1 MALSKEEQ
9 LAQYP
14 DVLVNKVINI
24 CNNVFYSDYL
34 KTGIK
39 LSDEQIKDKIKSEIE
54 KTYVAYFGK
63 EHAGRISSKIN
74 QTKICFCYASNSMKN
89 SISGKLDEIL
99 RDNFNKKYGVNFK
112 FPQDL
117 EEIAKSLE
125 TNGLEETSKKFEYG
139 LEAVLGD
146 LGVTKE
152 SLSDPRT
159 LSEKI
164 SLMKDYGK
172 KYNATQYSVDPAVQ
186 EECQFVRSF
195 CNLVYDKTRS
205 NLFEFAKEGGLDK
218 NEALEFI
225 LKSFDE
231 CYWRSADIDPIACK
245 LMPNSMDRNIMLDHY
260 RFICAFAK
268 PEKSECYFGVSPED
282 VIIIHEFGH
291 IIDNGGL
298 EKGHREIESLGQSR
312 AFASNTILNEV
323 ITDYSSEEMCALRQ
337 KFGMPPIVSAAEIK
351 SSYSDLF
358 PIMKQFLDDYKF
370 EINECRMRPH
380 PAEELARIIGDKQ
393 FEDIAREAS
402 ELYSFLHDRSVID
415 IKELSEAKSGEL
427 SDALGNVND
436 KSSQPKLYSILDSVQ
451 RGGENFA
458 GWLNAKGYPH
468 LGKLT
473 NGLFSLNN
481 VITNVRQNHVRGTLP
496 PPIFNVS
503 EYNASLSANQMT
515 MK

>member
-1 MALSKEEQ
+1 MSLSKEEQ
-9 LAQYP
+9 LAQYSG
-14 DVLVNKVINI
+14 VLVNKVINI

-39 LSDEQIKDKIKSEIE
+39 LSNEEIEDKIKSEIG
-54 KTYVAYFGK
+54 KTYMAYFGK
-63 EHAGRISSKIN
+63 EHADRINSKIN

-89 SISGKLDEIL
+89 SISGRLDEIL

-117 EEIAKSLE
+117 ERIAKSLE
-125 TNGLEETSKKFEYG
+125 TNGLEETSKKFECG
-139 LEAVLGD
+139 LESVLEG

-152 SLSDPRT
+152 SLNNPKI

-195 CNLVYDKTRS
+195 CNLVYDKTVS

-218 NEALEFI
+218 NEAWEFV
-225 LKSFDE
+225 LKSFEE

-245 LMPNSMDRNIMLDHY
+245 LMPNSMDRDMMLDHN
-260 RFICAFAK
+260 RFTCAFAK
-268 PEKSECYFGVSPED
+268 PEKSECYFGVSPAD
-282 VIIIHEFGH
+282 VTIIHEFGH

-298 EKGHREIESLGQSR
+298 GKGHREKENFGQPK

-337 KFGMPPIVSAAEIK
+337 KFGMPPIVNAVESK

-393 FEDIAREAS
+393 FEDIAREAT
-402 ELYSFLHDRSVID
+402 ELYSFLHDRSVMD
-415 IKELSEAKSGEL
+415 IKELGETKSGKL
-427 SDALGNVND
+427 MDALENVND
-436 KSSQPKLYSILDSVQ
+436 KLPQSKFYSVLNSIQ

-458 GWLNAKGYPH
+458 GWLNVKGYPH

-473 NGLFSLNN
+473 NGLYSLNN
-481 VITNVRQNHVRGTLP
+481 VITNVQQNHTRGTLP

-503 EYNASLSANQMT
+503 EYNASLSA
-515 MK
+515 K